1 MSLSSLRHE
10 LTLKREELRKY
21 RKRKNEVIIIVS
33 ALRSD
38 YVDDIDGI
46 SSYVQILTSSVSSAV
61 NNSNFYDTS
70 VEISKEKEEDTVSD
84 TNLSGA
90 INNLNNELTAIDKK
104 IEDINRDIEN
114 LERSIEREEE
124 ESRRKRR
131 RC

>member
-1 MSLSSLRHE
+1 MSISSLRHE
-10 LTLKREELRKY
+10 LALKREELRKY
-21 RKRKNEVIIIVS
+21 KKRKNEVIIIVS
-33 ALRSD
+33 VLRSN

-46 SSYVQILTSSVSSAV
+46 NSYVQILTSSVSSAV
-61 NNSNFYDTS
+61 NNSNFYDAS

-90 INNLNNELTAIDKK
+90 IDNLNNELTAIDKK